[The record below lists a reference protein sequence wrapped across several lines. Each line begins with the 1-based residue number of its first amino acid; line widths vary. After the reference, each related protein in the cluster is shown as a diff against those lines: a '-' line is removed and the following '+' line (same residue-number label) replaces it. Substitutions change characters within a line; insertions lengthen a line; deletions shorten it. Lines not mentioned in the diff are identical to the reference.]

1 MTKNK
6 KNSKNKTQKQKASQ
20 RRQLN
25 GGMESRAMSRGSV
38 WGASVLDP
46 FSNPPVSIP
55 DDRTMFSGNCTSR
68 LYQVISAE
76 GDTESTNHNFA
87 VLVNPYPLHAMCAL
101 RQVGTAGVVSDVRAD
116 GSQTP
121 SWAVPN
127 YDAMVGEAAMI
138 RCTGIGVKVN
148 YLGTELNRAG
158 RVSMGLIP
166 IVFNARTLGGAGK
179 QLSQVSTLMDT
190 GEPNVSNIINFM
202 KARTVGRI
210 SDGTMKYSWRP
221 NGCPSYQA
229 TDSSDFLPA
238 AADIN
243 TSYPGTV
250 YEAPMGGNGFQA
262 GQNVLVIAITGDHTT
277 ESQEVSGEYSFDVVW
292 HWEIIPSNPTSIAYP
307 LTSSHYDP
315 LALAAALNS
324 FGKGTNSDTPLQND
338 NYTVRPAGT
347 KGTTPTPTSGYL
359 ERGMRYLI
367 ETGIP
372 VAANNYFGAAAPT
385 QRMITL

>member
-6 KNSKNKTQKQKASQ
+6 KNPKNKQKSKNGQKKS
-20 RRQLN
+20 L
-25 GGMESRAMSRGSV
+25 GGGFESKAMSRGSI

-68 LYQVISAE
+68 LYQVIAAE

-101 RQVGTAGVVSDVRAD
+101 RQVGTNGVVSDVRAD

-121 SWAVPN
+121 SWPVPN
-127 YDAMVGEAAMI
+127 YDAMVGVAAMI

-166 IVFNARTLGGAGK
+166 IVFNARTLAGAGK

-190 GEPNVSNIINFM
+190 GTPNVSDIINFM
-202 KARTVGRI
+202 KSRSVGRV
-210 SDGTMKYSWRP
+210 SDGTMKYSWKP
-221 NGCPSYQA
+221 NGCPSYQT
-229 TDSSDFLPA
+229 TDSSDFIPA
-238 AADIN
+238 AAEIN
-243 TSYPGTV
+243 TSYPGSV

-262 GQNVLVIAITGDHTT
+262 GQNVLAIAITGDHTT
-277 ESQEVSGEYSFDVVW
+277 DSQTDSGEYSFDIIW
-292 HWEIIPSNPTSIAYP
+292 HWEVIPSNPTSIAYP

-315 LALAAALNS
+315 MALAAALNS
-324 FGKGTNSDTPLQND
+324 FGKGSNSDAPLQND
-338 NYTVRPAGT
+338 NYTVRPVGARGSM
-347 KGTTPTPTSGYL
+347 PTPTGGYL
-359 ERGMRYLI
+359 ERGMRYLV

-372 VAANNYFGAAAPT
+372 IAANSYFGASTPT